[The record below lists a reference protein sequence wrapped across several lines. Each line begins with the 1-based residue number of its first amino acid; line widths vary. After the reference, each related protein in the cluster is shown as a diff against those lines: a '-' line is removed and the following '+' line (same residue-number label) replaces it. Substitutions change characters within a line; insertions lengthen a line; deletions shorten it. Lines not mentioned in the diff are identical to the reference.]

1 MARYKVTTQNFENPQ
16 LKLARKRECIRK
28 TVEGIWCAL
37 MILGILICGL
47 NQHNALITGW
57 GLIIMGLITIP
68 LAAFFIYIQNKE
80 WKPMFW
86 WNHSEIGYYGDTKT
100 NEKNLAEYRF
110 ILGFSTV
117 VSLLFAIVLPILGVL
132 RLLGIV

>member
-1 MARYKVTTQNFENPQ
+1 MPEGRLQSQ
-16 LKLARKRECIRK
+16 LPLYNLSQVQGAGLLLN
-28 TVEGIWCAL
+28 EG
-37 MILGILICGL
+37 
-47 NQHNALITGW
+47 NALITGW